1 MKGAR
6 EQIRLL
12 VVRNLREG
20 VRNPVLAYGIPVIIP
35 LAVLVLV
42 AKTLS
47 AVTSLPG
54 FPTRNYAEWMT
65 PPIIMLTAMT
75 GVGYAA
81 TGLMVDIGSGFMDR
95 LRLLDAD
102 PTTLLT
108 SRMLFD
114 VVRVLPG
121 GVVLLGVGVAMGM
134 EVREGLGGVLVLFAL
149 LTVWAVA
156 YGGLFFVVALAT
168 RNAQAP
174 LALAPLF
181 LPLQFLSTQ
190 FVPEMVLPAWARG
203 AAAWNP
209 FAYMVDASRALVT
222 GPYSAEPV
230 ARAFAVALLMLL
242 VTQVVCHRLFARA
255 VAER

>member
-1 MKGAR
+1 MTATP

-54 FPTRNYAEWMT
+54 FPTDNYAEWMT

-81 TGLMVDIGSGFMDR
+81 TGLMLDIGSGFIDR
-95 LRLLDAD
+95 LRLLDAE
-102 PTTLLT
+102 PAALLT

-114 VVRVLPG
+114 VIRVLPG
-121 GVVLLGVGVAMGM
+121 GAVLLGIGALMGTRL
-134 EVREGLGGVLVLFAL
+134 EGGLGGVLVLFAL

-156 YGGLFFVVALAT
+156 YGGLFFVVALST

-190 FVPEMVLPAWARG
+190 FVPDVVLPAWARA

-209 FAYMVDASRALVT
+209 FSYMVDASRVLVT
-222 GPYSAEPV
+222 GPYAAEPV

-242 VTQVVCHRLFARA
+242 LTQLACHHLFARA
-255 VAER
+255 IES